1 MLQRSATDRA
11 MHEHWGHREFF
22 DTLIVRDVPSRFPP
36 MMAAI
41 MALAVAERHH
51 CQRIIVDVD
60 GVQRDYSIEQV
71 LKARFRALPAG
82 RGFMGEAQP
91 EDREARRQTWLVG
104 AVPSGGASG
113 LPEGAIHG

>member
-1 MLQRSATDRA
+1 MLVNAATEQAKR
-11 MHEHWGHREFF
+11 EHWGKQEFF

-36 MMAAI
+36 MAAAI
-41 MALAVAERHH
+41 MALRVAERHH

-82 RGFMGEAQP
+82 RGSMGEAQP
-91 EDREARRQTWLVG
+91 EDRQVRRQTWLVG
-104 AVPSGGASG
+104 AACEGSSGD
-113 LPEGAIHG
+113 LPKGV